1 MYRAISLLLSATVL
15 CLAAAAVS
23 PEIDHL
29 DPKCPPST
37 LPGFEVN
44 TFQYNV
50 PAAGFFNK
58 TGSFFHSEWYTGSVS
73 STQGPDNTPGSTRSA
88 TLDGTAFTER
98 LVSYSRSPTEL
109 VLGFTLFTPA
119 PITFHGVTFTSYTEE
134 FRFKSICEGKATHV
148 SMTVVYC
155 TDRVGQAYD
164 LYDWFRRTR
173 IGGVADVL
181 GADVFLG
188 TCPIGRA
195 RSR

>member
-1 MYRAISLLLSATVL
+1 MYRAISLLLTATVL
-15 CLAAAAVS
+15 CLAAAAPS
-23 PEIDHL
+23 PETDRL

-37 LPGFEVN
+37 LPGFETN
-44 TFQYNV
+44 AFQYNV

-58 TGSFFHSEWYTGSVS
+58 TGTFFHSEWYTGPVS
-73 STQGPDNTPGSTRSA
+73 STRGTDNIIGSTRSA

-98 LVSYSRSPTEL
+98 LVRYSRSPTEL
-109 VLGFTLFTPA
+109 VLGFALFTPK
-119 PITFHGVTFTSYTEE
+119 PIVFHGVTFSSYTEE
-134 FRFKSICEGKATHV
+134 FRFLSICGGEGTYI

-173 IGGVADVL
+173 VGRVADEL
-181 GADVFLG
+181 GADVFAG

-195 RSR
+195 R